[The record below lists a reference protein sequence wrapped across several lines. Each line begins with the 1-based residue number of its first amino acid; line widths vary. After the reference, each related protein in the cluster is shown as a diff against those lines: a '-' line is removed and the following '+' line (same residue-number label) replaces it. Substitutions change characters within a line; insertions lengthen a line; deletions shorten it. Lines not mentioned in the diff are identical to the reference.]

1 MTYLKSLCFADEMPL
16 FNSKEFRGFIW
27 GSNLKKQPQL
37 ACKYNYMQNVTDCA
51 LKSGGLEFL
60 GVALQNYYYSVNWES
75 EFDYVSLQ
83 IKDRE
88 EWKKLKDNLVKE
100 LGDQYIG
107 NLAGGYEVYTWQK
120 DDLEIMLRDDN
131 PKLSGET
138 TYLFLMTT
146 NKKFYLKRSPQTME
160 NFCRE
165 RSCNINHDN
174 KCDEKDL
181 EILDRSL
188 GQCNKPGNYSYNSDA
203 DIDKD
208 GCITK
213 KDRAI
218 VEKNLGTQGYVCNE
232 AH

>member
-27 GSNLKKQPQL
+27 GSNLKKQPRL
-37 ACKYNYMQNVTDCA
+37 ECYYNHMQIETNCA

-60 GVALQNYYYSVNWES
+60 GVELQNYYYSVNWEN
-75 EFDYVSLQ
+75 EFDYVSMR
-83 IKDRE
+83 IRDRQG
-88 EWKKLKDNLVKE
+88 WKKLKENLVKE

-120 DDLEIMLRDDN
+120 DGLAIMLRDNN
-131 PKLSGET
+131 PQLPDAT
-138 TYLFLMTT
+138 TLFLIIQH
-146 NKKFYLKRSPQTME
+146 KKFYLERPYQTAE
-160 NFCRE
+160 GGCSR
-165 RSCNINHDN
+165 RSCNINNDN

-203 DIDKD
+203 DVDKD
-208 GCITK
+208 ECITEN
-213 KDRAI
+213 DRAI
-218 VEKNLGTQGYVCNE
+218 VERDLGAEGYVC
-232 AH
+232 AGSLK